1 MANIEK
7 VDLLDLDEEDY
18 DTVLAEDIYF
28 SGRIDCNKPFMI
40 KGEVEGK
47 LFSSSDVTVEEN
59 AIVRAD
65 IRADRVV
72 IKGSV
77 TGNVL
82 ADTMLHVFACGKLV
96 GDVTAPDVVLESGC
110 VFNGICKMTK
120 GQQFGN
126 R

>member
-7 VDLLDLDEEDY
+7 ADLLDLDEEDY
-18 DTVLAEDIYF
+18 DTVLAEDIFF

-47 LFSSSDVTVEEN
+47 LFSSSDVSIEEN
-59 AIVRAD
+59 AVVKAD
-65 IRADRVV
+65 IKADRVV

-82 ADTMLHVFACGKLV
+82 ADTMVHVFSCGKLI

-110 VFNGICKMTK
+110 TFNGICKMTK
-120 GQQFGN
+120 EENFAN
-126 R
+126 H